1 MVSAVFMIEGIPLII
16 YYHQAPKQ
24 FMWSLSGDMA
34 VPEKV
39 IW

>member
-1 MVSAVFMIEGIPLII
+1 MISGVFMIEGIHLL
-16 YYHQAPKQ
+16 YYHQVPKQ
-24 FMWSLSGDMA
+24 FMWSLSGDKA